1 MPQRSSVYVARDIAI
16 VALSI
21 TLALVF
27 AWTGVLKNFLDSNIE
42 RELLGSFLS
51 GLFFVSIFTAAP
63 ASVALYELAQTTHP
77 FVLALFGG
85 LGGLVGDLLIFK
97 FVRNNAVEDI
107 NYFLYHWKKK
117 RRISI
122 FEVKILKSLFPFL
135 GALIIASPLPDE
147 FGIALM
153 GLTKMPTAQFVPI
166 SLSLNFLGILIIAVI
181 AQH

>member
-1 MPQRSSVYVARDIAI
+1 MRDIAI
-16 VALSI
+16 IALSVALAVV
-21 TLALVF
+21 LGR
-27 AWTGVLKNFLDSNIE
+27 TGVLKSALTASTELD
-42 RELLGSFLS
+42 LLGSFLA
-51 GLFFVSIFTAAP
+51 GLFFVSVFTAAP
-63 ASVALYELAQTTHP
+63 ASVVLFELAETTHP

-85 LGGLVGDLLIFK
+85 LGGLVGDLLIFR
-97 FVRNNAVEDI
+97 FIRNNAVEDI

-117 RRISI
+117 RRVSI

-135 GALIIASPLPDE
+135 GALIIISPLPDE

-166 SLSLNFLGILIIAVI
+166 SLSLNFLGILIIAII